1 MNLFMKI
8 KKETINRI
16 SLINKRDAELSN
28 YKKRLKRREEIEI
41 IKINKGTKEEIDKK
55 YLGY

>member
-1 MNLFMKI
+1 MKI